1 MKKKQFVVLGLGVF
15 GETIVKTLSDY
26 GHTVIAIDNNEEHV
40 DSVAEYATRAIIGD
54 VTDEE
59 FLRECGIE
67 EFDVGIV
74 AIGNHLEE
82 SLLAVINLKEIGI
95 PYIIAKAKN
104 ERFQSILENLGA
116 TRVIR
121 PEKEMGVRIA
131 RQLLRKNIADLVEI
145 DDNNCIVEMTVPV
158 SWVGHKIIHLNLRHK
173 YNINLLGKRNLNTND
188 LELGIDPQYVIKPN
202 DRFLMVAETKKI
214 EDFDFS
220 LRV

>member
-26 GHTVIAIDNNEEHV
+26 GHTVIAIDNNVEHV
-40 DSVAEYATRAIIGD
+40 ESVAEYATRAIIGD
-54 VTDEE
+54 VTNEE

-131 RQLLRKNIADLVEI
+131 RQLLRKNIADLIEI
-145 DDNNCIVEMTVPV
+145 DDNNCIVEMSVPV
-158 SWVGHKIIHLNLRHK
+158 SWVGHKIINLNLRHK
-173 YNINLLGKRNLNTND
+173 YNINLLGRRNMETNA

-214 EDFDFS
+214 EDLDFS

>member
-26 GHTVIAIDNNEEHV
+26 GHTVIAIDNNVEHV
-40 DSVAEYATRAIIGD
+40 ESVAEYATRAIIGD
-54 VTDEE
+54 VTNEE

-82 SLLAVINLKEIGI
+82 SLLAIINLKEIGI

-131 RQLLRKNIADLVEI
+131 RQLLRKNIADLIEI
-145 DDNNCIVEMTVPV
+145 DDNNCIVEMSVPV
-158 SWVGHKIIHLNLRHK
+158 SWVGHKIINLNLRHK
-173 YNINLLGKRNLNTND
+173 YNINLLGRRNMETNA

-214 EDFDFS
+214 EDLDFS